1 RFGFFVEGGTKF
13 WAISISSGDLTVEEK
28 IMNVPW
34 GTTFTD
40 GLTKTVTYV
49 PGTGSQM
56 NDGSGWISD
65 DGRFLY
71 IGARTTGSFDIHR
84 FEFLIP
90 GDLNSLQSSGA
101 SDRLL
106 NIPSASSHGSV
117 SSGTPDGLTIYVHT
131 GAESTINAIRLP
143 APN

>member
-1 RFGFFVEGGTKF
+1 
-13 WAISISSGDLTVEEK
+13 
-28 IMNVPW
+28 
-34 GTTFTD
+34 TD

-143 APN
+143 APNDIANGALDPTPITVAPSGVRSSKISFGQNGRK